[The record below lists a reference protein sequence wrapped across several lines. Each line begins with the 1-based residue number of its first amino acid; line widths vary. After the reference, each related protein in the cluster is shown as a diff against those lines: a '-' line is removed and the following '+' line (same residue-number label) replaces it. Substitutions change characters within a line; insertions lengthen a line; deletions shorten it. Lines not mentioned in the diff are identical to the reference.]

1 MILGRL
7 CASLLG
13 NMLAEKGIRRASKGV
28 NRADEGVRIGSEE
41 TNRAEQYFWYGLIL
55 EI

>member
-7 CASLLG
+7 GASLLG
-13 NMLAEKGIRRASKGV
+13 NMLVEKGIRRASKGV

-41 TNRAEQYFWYGLIL
+41 TNRAEQYF
-55 EI
+55 